1 MSARKTKNPE
11 PEMPQAAMPLDEDA
25 PAAAG
30 GILAIVHT
38 NPALVLTDPKRFSE
52 FYDAVAAEAR
62 SITVDLTTARG
73 RGEIASMAHRV
84 ARTKTAIDE
93 AGKKLNEAA
102 RAQINVVDEA
112 RRRIRTELDALRDEV
127 RKPLDDWEA
136 AEAQR
141 VKECQ
146 EAVDWLTV
154 AAVVRADEGAATVRD
169 RLAAL
174 ASYDE
179 QDASWA
185 EFRHRIA
192 QAKAAAHESLTEALA
207 RLEREEA
214 DRVELARLRAEAEAR
229 AEAERIA
236 TAEAAQKEAARVAAE
251 KTERDRVEAEKRE
264 AERLERER
272 HAAAEA
278 ARREA
283 ERKAREEREAAE
295 AAHAAEVARI
305 RAEAEKAEKARAAEA
320 ARIAREEADRQAAAQ
335 KAHQAEVARLKAEAD
350 RLAAEEAARKA
361 AAEKAAA
368 EERARA
374 ADRAHRGAVMKAAK
388 EALIEHAGLDEDGA
402 KRVVMAITG
411 GHVPS
416 IFIRF

>member
-1 MSARKTKNPE
+1 MS
-11 PEMPQAAMPLDEDA
+11 QAVMTMEDDA
-25 PAAAG
+25 PASG
-30 GILAIVHT
+30 GILATIRT

-62 SITVDLTTARG
+62 SLRVDLTTVKG
-73 RGEIASMAHRV
+73 RDEIKSMAHRV

-93 AGKKLNEAA
+93 AGKKLNETA

-112 RRRIRTELDALRDEV
+112 RRRIRAELDALRDEV

-141 VKECQ
+141 VKKCQ

-185 EFRHRIA
+185 EFRHRIT
-192 QAKAAAHESLTEALA
+192 QAKAAAHEALTEALA

-214 DRVELARLRAEAEAR
+214 DRIELARLRAEAEAR
-229 AEAERIA
+229 AEADRRA
-236 TAEAAQKEAARVAAE
+236 AEAAAQKEAARVAAE
-251 KTERDRVEAEKRE
+251 KAERERVEAEKRE
-264 AERLERER
+264 AERLERMKQ
-272 HAAAEA
+272 AAAQEA
-278 ARREA
+278 QQAA

-305 RAEAEKAEKARAAEA
+305 RAEAEAAERARAAEA
-320 ARIAREEADRQAAAQ
+320 ARIAREEADRQAAADR
-335 KAHQAEVARLKAEAD
+335 AHQAEIARLKAEAD
-350 RLAAEEAARKA
+350 RLAVEETARKA
-361 AAEKAAA
+361 EAERIAA

-388 EALIEHAGLDEDGA
+388 EALIEHAALDEDGA

-411 GHVPS
+411 GHVPAVA
-416 IFIRF
+416 IRF